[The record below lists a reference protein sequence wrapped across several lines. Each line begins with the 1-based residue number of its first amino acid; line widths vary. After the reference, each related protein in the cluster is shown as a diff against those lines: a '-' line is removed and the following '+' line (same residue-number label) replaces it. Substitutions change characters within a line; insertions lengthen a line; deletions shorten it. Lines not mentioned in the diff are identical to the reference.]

1 MATKTATSGTGRDF
15 APPTSLGRFGQRSL
29 GIGIAAAAAAV
40 AGLFLDRDQFFRSYL
55 VAFLWVIGFPL
66 GCLAVAM
73 LHHVTKGAWGVVIRR
88 ILEASTRTLPFVA
101 VLFVPVILGM
111 GTLFKWTDPEYLAN
125 DDLVAAKTPYLNE
138 SFFLIR
144 AAIFFAIWLGLAFY
158 LNRASRRQ
166 DETGEP
172 SIALRLQFVSAIGLG
187 LYVLTSTF
195 ASVDW
200 LMSLDAH
207 WFSSIYGIYFVGG
220 HTLTAVAF
228 VVPVAM
234 LLGQQPPM
242 DRVYKPSHFHDF
254 GKLMLAF
261 MMLWAYFSL
270 SQFIIIWSGN
280 LPEDIPFYM
289 DRTQG
294 VWKIVSQVL
303 VFLHFV
309 LPFLLLLSTDLKRD
323 ARRLAAV
330 AILLLAMRW
339 VDLYWQ
345 AAPAM
350 ELTSIHWL
358 DFVLPI
364 ALGGPW
370 LWLFF
375 RELGKRPLLPPR
387 EPFLQEAL
395 DHE

>member
-1 MATKTATSGTGRDF
+1 MATTTTTSGHDTT
-15 APPTSLGRFGQRSL
+15 PPASLARYGQRAL
-29 GIGIAAAAAAV
+29 VVGAVAAVAAV
-40 AGLFLDRDQFFRSYL
+40 AGAFLDRDQFFRSYL

-66 GCLAVAM
+66 GCLAVTM

-88 ILEASTRTLPFVA
+88 ILEASSRTLPFLLL
-101 VLFVPVILGM
+101 LFVPVVLGM
-111 GTLFKWTDPEYLAN
+111 GTLFKWTDPEYVAH
-125 DDLVAAKTPYLNE
+125 DELVAAKTPYLNE
-138 SFFLIR
+138 PFFLIR
-144 AAIFFAIWLGLAFY
+144 AAIFFAIWMGLAWY

-166 DETGEP
+166 DETGDP
-172 SIALRLQFVSAIGLG
+172 NIALRLQLVGALGLG
-187 LYVLTSTF
+187 AYVLTCTF
-195 ASVDW
+195 ASIDW

-207 WFSSIYGIYFVGG
+207 WFSSIYGIYFIGG

-228 VVPVAM
+228 VIPIAM
-234 LLGQQPPM
+234 LLAQQAPM
-242 DRVYKPSHFHDF
+242 DKVFLPSHFHDF

-280 LPEDIPFYM
+280 LPEDIPWYL

-294 VWKIVSQVL
+294 IWKIVAQVL

-323 ARRLAAV
+323 GRRLAGV

-350 ELTSIHWL
+350 GLEGLHWL
-358 DFVLPI
+358 DFVLPF

-375 RELGKRPLLPPR
+375 RELAKRPLLPR
-387 EPFLQEAL
+387 NEPFLKEAL